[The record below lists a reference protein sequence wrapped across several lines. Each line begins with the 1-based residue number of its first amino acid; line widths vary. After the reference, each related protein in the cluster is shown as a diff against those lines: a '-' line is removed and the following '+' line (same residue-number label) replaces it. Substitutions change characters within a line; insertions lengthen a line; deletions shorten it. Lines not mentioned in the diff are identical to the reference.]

1 MTQSLTEG
9 RQINTDLKK
18 KRMTSAAD
26 FEDVLPV
33 SDLVRP
39 VILHLYPP
47 MTDPITIFS
56 IAEVAAVIS

>member
-1 MTQSLTEG
+1 
-9 RQINTDLKK
+9 
-18 KRMTSAAD
+18 MTSAAD

-39 VILHLYPP
+39 VIPHLYPP

-56 IAEVAAVIS
+56 IVEVAAVIS